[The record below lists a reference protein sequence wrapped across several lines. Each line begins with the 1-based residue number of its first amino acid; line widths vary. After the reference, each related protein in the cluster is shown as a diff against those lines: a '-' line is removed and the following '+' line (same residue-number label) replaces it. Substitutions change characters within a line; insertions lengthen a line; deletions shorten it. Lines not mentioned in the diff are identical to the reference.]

1 MEAPNDSELSSL
13 IRETGRLIGVLH
25 ANDIIHGDLTTSN
38 ILVNGKDIW
47 FIDFGLAEKT
57 DEVETKGVDLHVFTE
72 AFEST
77 HSALMDLLDDFYT
90 GYREGNPDG
99 GGDVITRAEEV
110 AKRGR
115 YS

>member
-1 MEAPNDSELSSL
+1 MGN
-13 IRETGRLIGVLH
+13 
-25 ANDIIHGDLTTSN
+25 
-38 ILVNGKDIW
+38 
-47 FIDFGLAEKT
+47 
-57 DEVETKGVDLHVFTE
+57 KGVDVHVFTE

-77 HSALMDLLDDFYT
+77 HSALMGMLDGFYA

-99 GGDVITRAEEV
+99 GEAVITRANEI